1 MFSKPSR
8 LQTLLLMLPTW
19 AFAHSVLIFRVL
31 PLNPNGTALVTNQ
44 ILPFVLLL
52 VLAGGF
58 ALLASYVAAR
68 RAAASAG
75 ACLRSSLCSSTF
87 LSSAPVSLSGSPPPE
102 IRRKRIPPLRW
113 PSLDGSSYPSSSEPS
128 PAGR

>member
-19 AFAHSVLIFRVL
+19 AFAHAVLIFRVL

-52 VLAGGF
+52 GLAGGY

-68 RAAASAG
+68 RAAALAEARPVRSAD
-75 ACLRSSLCSSTF
+75 R
-87 LSSAPVSLSGSPPPE
+87 
-102 IRRKRIPPLRW
+102 
-113 PSLDGSSYPSSSEPS
+113 
-128 PAGR
+128 

>member
-1 MFSKPSR
+1 MLSKPSR

-31 PLNPNGTALVTNQ
+31 PLNPNGTALVRDE

-52 VLAGGF
+52 GLAGGL

-68 RAAASAG
+68 RATAAAPCGRAG
-75 ACLRSSLCSSTF
+75 PR
-87 LSSAPVSLSGSPPPE
+87 
-102 IRRKRIPPLRW
+102 
-113 PSLDGSSYPSSSEPS
+113 
-128 PAGR
+128 